1 MTLPDP
7 ARRFRRI
14 LLVDNDR
21 VIVALLR
28 EALEERGYLVTPAF
42 DGLEAL
48 ECLAAD
54 LPDCVILDMVMPK
67 VDGAGV
73 CRAIKEDPSRR
84 HIRVV
89 VLTATA
95 AEGDA
100 TLRTI
105 GADACIAK
113 RDIARTVED
122 VAEVLNRLESG
133 AAVPESVVGGEGLH
147 PRQLVVELLQENRH
161 LAHLLRVLGEGVL
174 VVDPA
179 SRVTY
184 INGAA
189 GRLLDRG
196 EAACLGM
203 PLRALLGEGT
213 GGALEETLRRLAR
226 TADGATSDVVLSCR
240 DRLVR
245 FTATHLAGA
254 EDGGGVVLVL
264 RDETALLRRIEELS
278 ALNELSAL
286 FITAGDQ
293 ASMLRLVMERVK
305 TLMHVEAGSLL
316 LARPDGQAL
325 TFAVAL
331 GDKGSILEGKEV
343 PADQG
348 IAGWVY
354 RRGQALIVPDA
365 RSDPR
370 FFSGVDALTHFET
383 HSMIC
388 VPLKTRRRVLGVI
401 QIINRAEGAPFSTED
416 LNLLAAIA
424 LHAANAIDNLHL
436 IRELRAHSEGLEG
449 AVRARTEELVEASR
463 YKAQF
468 LANMSHELR
477 TPLNSIL
484 GFSEVLEQQ
493 LFGPL
498 NPRQARYVGNV
509 LKAGRHLLA
518 LVENLLELT
527 RAQAGTLTLSLSPV
541 VVAEALQR
549 ALEAI
554 RARATAKGIPLAAE
568 VDPSV
573 TAVEADPERL
583 HQILLNLL
591 ENGVKFTP
599 EGGAVRVS
607 ARLTG
612 GEWLEIAVRDT
623 GIGVKPEDS
632 ERIFQEF
639 EVGDAALSRQHQGAG
654 LGLALCRSLVEM
666 HGGRIWVTSAGEGQ
680 GSTFTFTL
688 PLRQGK
694 SASRP

>member
-1 MTLPDP
+1 MPLPDRE
-7 ARRFRRI
+7 RRLRRI

-21 VIVALLR
+21 VIVTLLR
-28 EALEERGYLVTPAF
+28 DALEERGYLVTPAF

-48 ECLAAD
+48 EFLAAD
-54 LPDCVILDMVMPK
+54 HPDCVILDMVMPK

-84 HIRVV
+84 HIPVV
-89 VLTATA
+89 LLTATA
-95 AEGDA
+95 AEGEA

-113 RDIARTVED
+113 RDIARTIED
-122 VAEVLNRLESG
+122 VAETLTRLESG
-133 AAVPESVVGGEGLH
+133 GAVPEKVVGAEGLQ
-147 PRQLVVELLQENRH
+147 PRQLVVELLRANQSI
-161 LAHLLRVLGEGVL
+161 AHLLRVLGEGVL
-174 VVDPA
+174 VADSA

-184 INGAA
+184 VNAAA
-189 GRLLDRG
+189 GRLLERG

-203 PLRALLGEGT
+203 PLRALLGQGAAA
-213 GGALEETLRRLAR
+213 ALEETLRRLAR
-226 TADGATSDVVLSCR
+226 TADGATGDVVLPCR

-254 EDGGGVVLVL
+254 EDGGGAVLVL
-264 RDETALLRRIEELS
+264 RDETAILRRIEELS

-286 FITAGDQ
+286 FITVGDQ
-293 ASMLRLVMERVK
+293 ASMLRLVMERVV
-305 TLMHVEAGSLL
+305 TLMRVEAASVL

-325 TFAVAL
+325 TFAIAL
-331 GDKGSILEGKEV
+331 GEKGSALEGQEV

-365 RSDPR
+365 RNDPR
-370 FFSGVDALTHFET
+370 FFSEVDGRTHFET
-383 HSMIC
+383 RSMIC

-401 QIINRAEGAPFSTED
+401 QTINRVDGVPFSTED
-416 LNLLAAIA
+416 LNLLGAIA
-424 LHAANAIDNLHL
+424 LHAANAIENLQL
-436 IRELRAHSEGLEG
+436 IQELRAHSEGLVG

-463 YKAQF
+463 YKGQF

-498 NPRQARYVGNV
+498 TERQARYVGNV

-527 RAQAGTLTLSLSPV
+527 RAQAGTLTLSPSPV

-554 RARATAKGIPLAAE
+554 RARATAKGITLAAE
-568 VDPSV
+568 VDPTV

-599 EGGAVRVS
+599 EGGAVRVG

-639 EVGDAALSRQHQGAG
+639 EMGDAALSRQHQGAG

-680 GSTFTFTL
+680 GSIFTFTL

-694 SASRP
+694 SAPRP

>member
-1 MTLPDP
+1 MPLPDP
-7 ARRFRRI
+7 ERRLRRI

-21 VIVALLR
+21 VIVTLLR
-28 EALEERGYLVTPAF
+28 DALEERGYLVTPAF

-48 ECLAAD
+48 EYLATD
-54 LPDCVILDMVMPK
+54 HPDCVILDMVMPK

-84 HIRVV
+84 HIPVV
-89 VLTATA
+89 LLTATA
-95 AEGDA
+95 TEGEA
-100 TLRTI
+100 TLRTL

-113 RDIARTVED
+113 RDIARTIED
-122 VAEVLNRLESG
+122 VTETLTRLESG
-133 AAVPESVVGGEGLH
+133 GAVPESVVGGERLQ
-147 PRQLVVELLQENRH
+147 PRQLVVELLRANQSI
-161 LAHLLRVLGEGVL
+161 AHLLRVLGEGVL
-174 VVDPA
+174 VADSA

-184 INGAA
+184 VNAAA
-189 GRLLDRG
+189 GRLLERG

-203 PLRALLGEGT
+203 PLRALLGQGAAA
-213 GGALEETLRRLAR
+213 ALEETLRRLAR
-226 TADGATSDVVLSCR
+226 TADGATGDVVLPCR

-254 EDGGGVVLVL
+254 EDGGGAVLVL
-264 RDETALLRRIEELS
+264 RDETAILRRIEELS

-286 FITAGDQ
+286 FITVGDQ
-293 ASMLRLVMERVK
+293 ASMLRLVMERVV
-305 TLMHVEAGSLL
+305 TLMRVEAASVL

-325 TFAVAL
+325 TFAIAL
-331 GDKGSILEGKEV
+331 GEKGSAIEGQEV

-365 RSDPR
+365 RNDPR
-370 FFSGVDALTHFET
+370 FFSEVDGRTHFET
-383 HSMIC
+383 RSMIC

-401 QIINRAEGAPFSTED
+401 QTINRVDGVPFSTED
-416 LNLLAAIA
+416 LNLLGAIA
-424 LHAANAIDNLHL
+424 LHAANAIENLQL
-436 IRELRAHSEGLEG
+436 IQELRAHSEGLVG

-498 NPRQARYVGNV
+498 TERQARYVGNV

-527 RAQAGTLTLSLSPV
+527 RAQAGTLTLSPSPV
-541 VVAEALQR
+541 VAAEALQR

-554 RARATAKGIPLAAE
+554 RARATAKGITLAAE
-568 VDPSV
+568 VDPTV

-591 ENGVKFTP
+591 ENGVKFTQ

-639 EVGDAALSRQHQGAG
+639 EMGDAALSRQHQGAG
-654 LGLALCRSLVEM
+654 LGLALCRSLGEM

-694 SASRP
+694 SAPRP